1 MFVREVKDM
10 NLKKITKVKNKAF
23 IKITEAEII
32 FLRNVMNHLHKVI
45 LKMAQHNETYNG
57 TYRVDELTVI
67 NSMIRLMDVSQQT
80 ERTLVTYLDHYK
92 F

>member
-10 NLKKITKVKNKAF
+10 NFKKKTKVKNKAF
-23 IKITEAEII
+23 IKIVEVEII
-32 FLRNVMNHLHKVI
+32 FLRNVINHLHNVVM
-45 LKMAQHNETYNG
+45 KMGQLNQINRT
-57 TYRVDELTVI
+57 DKITVVS
-67 NSMIRLMDVSQQT
+67 SMVRLMDVSEQT

>member
-1 MFVREVKDM
+1 M
-10 NLKKITKVKNKAF
+10 NLKKKTIIKNKVF

-32 FLRNVMNHLHKVI
+32 FLRNVINHLHKVI
-45 LKMAQHNETYNG
+45 VKMVRHKEMHRT
-57 TYRVDELTVI
+57 DELTII

>member
-1 MFVREVKDM
+1 MFVRQVEDM
-10 NLKKITKVKNKAF
+10 NLKNKAF
-23 IKITEAEII
+23 IKIAEVEII
-32 FLRNVMNHLHKVI
+32 FLRNVMNHLHKII
-45 LKMAQHNETYNG
+45 LKMAQHNK

-67 NSMIRLMDVSQQT
+67 NSMVRLMDVSQQT